1 MKYVVAEWQRTRK
14 FSDSMEAMLKTHE
27 LQQKQEGFIEI

>member
-14 FSDSMEAMLKTHE
+14 FSDSMEEMLKTLE
-27 LQQKQEGFIEI
+27 MQQKQEGLIEI